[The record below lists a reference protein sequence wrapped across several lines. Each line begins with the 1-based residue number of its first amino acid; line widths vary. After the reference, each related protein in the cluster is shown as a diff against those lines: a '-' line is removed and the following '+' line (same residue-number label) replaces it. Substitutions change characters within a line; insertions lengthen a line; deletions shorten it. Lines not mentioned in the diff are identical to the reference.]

1 MSKVVLY
8 TYWRSSSAYRVRIA
22 LAAKGIAWESVAV
35 NLLKDEQSNATYVA
49 EKNPMGR
56 VPCLVLDGKP
66 FIESTA
72 IIEMLEELYPDPPLL
87 PKDARDR
94 AHVRALSQIINS
106 GTQPFQN
113 ISVLKRAAA
122 DDEGRKA
129 WAAHFIEQ
137 GLRGF
142 DALMV
147 ARGDTGPYAF
157 GTTLGMADCFLVPQI
172 MGAERFGVDL
182 GPMPNVRRAY
192 EQAKKHD
199 AVLAA
204 LPETQTDAPK
214 K

>member
-22 LAAKGIAWESVAV
+22 LAAKGIAYESIAV
-35 NLLKDEQSNATYVA
+35 NLLKDEQHGAGYVS
-49 EKNPMGR
+49 EKNPMGH
-56 VPCLVLDGKP
+56 VPCLLLDGRP

-72 IIEMLEELYPDPPLL
+72 IIELLEELYPDPPLL
-87 PKDARDR
+87 PKDAKDR
-94 AHVRALSQIINS
+94 AHVRALCQIVNS

-113 ISVLKRAAA
+113 LSVLKRAAA
-122 DDEGRKA
+122 DDDGRKV
-129 WAAHFIEQ
+129 WAAHYIDK
-137 GLRGF
+137 GLRAF
-142 DALMV
+142 DALM
-147 ARGDTGPYAF
+147 ASRADGGPYAF
-157 GTTLGMADCFLVPQI
+157 GASFGTADCFLVPQI

-204 LPETQTDAPK
+204 LPEKQPDAPQK
-214 K
+214 